1 MKTRAA
7 YNTNHSIYI
16 LCEQTIRDKP
26 FSNLKTAVVQNGKTP
41 VLPATLNQ
49 KSLSLSQQLYSF
61 QTLLLHK

>member
-26 FSNLKTAVVQNGKTP
+26 FSNLKTAVVQNGKTT
-41 VLPATLNQ
+41 VLLATLN
-49 KSLSLSQQLYSF
+49 
-61 QTLLLHK
+61 

>member
-26 FSNLKTAVVQNGKTP
+26 FQIKTAVVQNDKTT
-41 VLPATLNQ
+41 VLSATL
-49 KSLSLSQQLYSF
+49 S
-61 QTLLLHK
+61 